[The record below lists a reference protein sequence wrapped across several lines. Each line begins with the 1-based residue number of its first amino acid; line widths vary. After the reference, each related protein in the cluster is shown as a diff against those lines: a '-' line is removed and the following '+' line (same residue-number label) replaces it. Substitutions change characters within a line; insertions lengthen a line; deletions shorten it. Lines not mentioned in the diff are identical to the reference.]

1 VREAKMIRTILICA
15 LLSGCAT
22 ATKLN
27 TGDGDIYRV
36 ECDGAAVPLSVCY
49 KKANKLCAKGWDQ
62 LGADGTVIPQGTVT
76 ADYAYLGAI
85 QQKSIT
91 VRCR

>member
-1 VREAKMIRTILICA
+1 MKRTILLC
-15 LLSGCAT
+15 LLLCGCAT

-27 TGDGDIYRV
+27 TGNGTIYRV

-49 KKANKLCAKGWDQ
+49 KKANEVCATGWDQ
-62 LGADGTVIPQGTVT
+62 LAADGSLIPQGVMT
-76 ADYAYLGAI
+76 ADVAHFGMMEK
-85 QQKSIT
+85 KSIT